1 MAKLC
6 VRIGGALGVTAL
18 ALFLLGF
25 VPFLSAGPTAGAGYV
40 PGTPGFTVNREFKGD
55 RLPIHA
61 ALNSSVWQTEF
72 GPQVFGPQVFGSQV
86 FGPQVFGSQVFGSQ
100 ARARTPH
107 EIPFGCDPA
116 FSPLSSPL
124 LAYVY
129 GRCLS

>member
-18 ALFLLGF
+18 ALCFLGLI
-25 VPFLSAGPTAGAGYV
+25 PFLSAGPTAGAGYM
-40 PGTPGFTVNREFKGD
+40 PSAPGFTVNREFKGD

-61 ALNSSVWQTEF
+61 AFNSSAWQTEF
-72 GPQVFGPQVFGSQV
+72 GPQV
-86 FGPQVFGSQVFGSQ
+86 
-100 ARARTPH
+100 RARTPH
-107 EIPFGCDPA
+107 EIPFGCDPS
-116 FSPLSSPL
+116 FSPISSPR